1 MEIEGWVQMMKNW
14 GTSSGEVFLI
24 FWVELVRHKI
34 AARIQIAGGL
44 REMKGF
50 ENGKNGKSNRVYKGL
65 IQPSV
70 INADTRYQNPTDQ
83 GNFP

>member
-1 MEIEGWVQMMKNW
+1 M
-14 GTSSGEVFLI
+14 I

-50 ENGKNGKSNRVYKGL
+50 ENGKWKIESRLERLNLAV
-65 IQPSV
+65 
-70 INADTRYQNPTDQ
+70 
-83 GNFP
+83 GN